1 MNTRVSKSAQWLG
14 AMAIFIASASASA
27 ALPVYRIV
35 DLGVVDG
42 QYSGSGISSA
52 AGINNLGQVVGWSQV
67 TPGTARQASLWKNG
81 SPTELGLPNFL
92 YNRFATA
99 VNDSG
104 VVVGY
109 SDFSPLG
116 NGSQSEAFHARLWN
130 KGQVTDLGQGI
141 AKGVNNHGQVVGNSY
156 SASHQSNRATLWQNG
171 KTTLLP
177 SIGTAPGSFA
187 YSYAN
192 AINDAGQVV
201 GYSAGPDFSDH
212 ATLWQNGQAIDL
224 VDPADTGYSYAFDIN
239 SNGYIVGS
247 KDDQAV
253 LWHNGS
259 QIGLGTMAG
268 VDADALS
275 SANAINDAGQVVGW
289 IGGNGFERRPF
300 LWTAEGGMVDI
311 NSLIDPNDP
320 LKSLVTF
327 DSVLD
332 INNLGQIVGGALI
345 QRNGT
350 EWHAYMLTP
359 VPEPTTWGL
368 MIAGVAIV
376 SLATRRRRREA

>member
-1 MNTRVSKSAQWLG
+1 MNSRDSKTAQLFG
-14 AMAIFIASASASA
+14 ALAIVMASASASA

-42 QYSGSGISSA
+42 QFSGSGLSSA

-67 TPGTARQASLWKNG
+67 APGKARQASVWQNG
-81 SPTELGLPNFL
+81 SPAELGVPDFP

-109 SDFSPLG
+109 SDFSPAG
-116 NGSQSEAFHARLWN
+116 NGPQSEAFHARLWN
-130 KGQVTDLGQGI
+130 KGKVTDLGQGI

-156 SASHQSNRATLWQNG
+156 SATGQVNRATLWHNG
-171 KTTLLP
+171 KATQLP
-177 SIGTAPGSFA
+177 TIGTAPNSFA

-224 VDPADTGYSYAFDIN
+224 VDPADTGYSYAYDIN
-239 SNGYIVGS
+239 SQGFIAGS
-247 KDDQAV
+247 KDDKAV
-253 LWHNGS
+253 VWHDGV
-259 QIGLGTMAG
+259 QISLGTLDGA
-268 VDADALS
+268 DADALS

-289 IGGNGFERRPF
+289 IGGNGQDRRAF
-300 LWTAEGGMVDI
+300 LWTAESGMVALD
-311 NSLIDPNDP
+311 SLIDPNDP

-332 INNLGQIVGGALI
+332 INSQGQIVGGALI
-345 QRNGT
+345 QRNGN
-350 EWHAYMLTP
+350 EWHAYMLTQ
-359 VPEPTTWGL
+359 VPEPATWGL
-368 MIAGVAIV
+368 AFAGLLVAGA
-376 SLATRRRRREA
+376 ATRQKKA